1 MMSDDPLMEPFN
13 TTNAHL
19 KGKCFFCLETT
30 VTLTP
35 SVSSLKALT
44 RLCLYGKLVA
54 PMVVDEGSLADYVV
68 SVVALAEN
76 AKTFNYFEFG
86 FEVAE
91 DRLGPSEWTMVLSRI
106 YSRVTGLGSENGK
119 VVRVD
124 LENDKPAL
132 WLRVLVDIEYKKLL
146 VSGCFFDLASGE
158 KQWLQFKFEKV
169 GIFCYNYGVLGHQHK
184 GCNLTTPVMIV
195 DKEDKYFP
203 MFGPWLSPSSAYAD
217 VFSGP
222 KMNDVRGLLATNPE
236 MKLRVF
242 TPVKAIDGSGGDRL
256 KGPGILSTRLP
267 RR

>member
-1 MMSDDPLMEPFN
+1 MEN
-13 TTNAHL
+13 WWL
-19 KGKCFFCLETT
+19 QW
-30 VTLTP
+30 
-35 SVSSLKALT
+35 SWMKALWLIMWLKFGKRRSQLWPWLRMQ
-44 RLCLYGKLVA
+44 RLLTILSSDLKLLKTDWVLQNGPWCYRGYTLVLQAWA
-54 PMVVDEGSLADYVV
+54 PRMVGPVVIHQLRLWMQIYNLPQEYFSTENGNLLGSLA
-68 SVVALAEN
+68 
-76 AKTFNYFEFG
+76 
-86 FEVAE
+86 
-91 DRLGPSEWTMVLSRI
+91 
-106 YSRVTGLGSENGK
+106 GK

-195 DKEDKYFP
+195 DKEDKSFP

-222 KMNDVRGLLATNPE
+222 KMNDVRGLLATNPG